1 MQTKNNSIYEY
12 ISNFPENIQN
22 ILTEIRTIIQEIAPD
37 ATEKISYGIPTF
49 YLNDNLVHFAAYKNH
64 IGFYPGAS
72 GIEKFQKEI
81 SIYKNSKGTI
91 QFPLNEDLPIDL
103 IKKIVAFRINE
114 NKKMTL
120 SLETPA
126 LLFSATSLILLAY
139 TNRFLT
145 IAQIV
150 RGLKKNYDD
159 NQNKSILLEIKN
171 LNLRLTLIRYMQLFG
186 VMCLFLSVFA
196 MLLLYINQSTIGIYI
211 FGASLLSLL
220 ISLGISFWEISIS
233 VNALRVHLKDL
244 SEDIE

>member
-1 MQTKNNSIYEY
+1 
-12 ISNFPENIQN
+12 
-22 ILTEIRTIIQEIAPD
+22 
-37 ATEKISYGIPTF
+37 
-49 YLNDNLVHFAAYKNH
+49 
-64 IGFYPGAS
+64 
-72 GIEKFQKEI
+72 
-81 SIYKNSKGTI
+81 
-91 QFPLNEDLPIDL
+91 
-103 IKKIVAFRINE
+103 
-114 NKKMTL
+114 MTL

-150 RGLKKNYDD
+150 RSLKKNYED
-159 NQNKSILLEIKN
+159 NHNKSILLEIKN

-196 MLLLYINQSTIGIYI
+196 MLLLYISQETIGIYI
-211 FGASLLSLL
+211 FGASLLCLL

-244 SEDIE
+244 SEDLE